1 MQELINAMLKVILQ
15 DSNQQKPIHYSV
27 RRWTDFLI
35 EFHSW
40 FRFSFEDEWYI
51 TITKPDE
58 NIKVRVRDWVTAKIS
73 PDVLKVL
80 KQWMNQDFNSWIEI
94 NDKSSTVQES
104 NEPSVWEENWW
115 QGEEDTETSGDET
128 KTETETNEKAD
139 GAEAKKP
146 NRPSPSWA
154 NVKR

>member
-40 FRFSFEDEWYI
+40 FRFSFEDEWYV
-51 TITKPDE
+51 TIIKPDE
-58 NIKVRVRDWVTAKIS
+58 NIKVRIRDWITAKIS
-73 PDVLKVL
+73 PEALKIL

-94 NDKSSTVQES
+94 DDKPNTVQEN

-115 QGEEDTETSGDET
+115 EGEENTEASENET
-128 KTETETNEKAD
+128 KTETEAN
-139 GAEAKKP
+139 KKP
-146 NRPSPSWA
+146 NRATPSRA
-154 NVKR
+154 NVNKK